1 MGIPL
6 VTGAAGFAG
15 SHLVEH
21 LLETEPVVAAW
32 WNPGG
37 HAPPANDPRV
47 RWRAVDLLDG
57 PAVTAA
63 LADLRPS
70 AVYHCAGFASVG
82 GSWSRRTRV
91 LQVNAVGTLH
101 LLEAVRQAAPH
112 TRVLVT
118 GSALVYRPSTSA
130 LEEEAPL
137 APVGPYGLSK
147 LAQEMLTLG
156 ATDLPTILTRPFNHA
171 GPRQGSEYVTST
183 FAGQIVQIERGV
195 QPPVMHVGNLDSRRD
210 ITDVRDVVRAYRMLI
225 AAGRTHRP
233 YNVCSG
239 TAHRVG
245 DLLDALIAMAHVR
258 VTIERDPARMRP
270 SDNPVVLGDRT
281 RVLDE
286 VGWAPRIPIEQTL
299 RDLLDDCRR
308 DSDPPGR
315 G

>member
-37 HAPPANDPRV
+37 HAPPADDPRV

-82 GSWSRRTRV
+82 GSWSRPARV

-130 LEEEAPL
+130 LDEEAPL

-156 ATDLPTILTRPFNHA
+156 ANGPA
-171 GPRQGSEYVTST
+171 GDSDQ
-183 FAGQIVQIERGV
+183 AVQ
-195 QPPVMHVGNLDSRRD
+195 SRRTTAG
-210 ITDVRDVVRAYRMLI
+210 IRVRHIDLRPADRPDRARCT
-225 AAGRTHRP
+225 AAGDARRQSRFTPGHHRR
-233 YNVCSG
+233 S
-239 TAHRVG
+239 
-245 DLLDALIAMAHVR
+245 
-258 VTIERDPARMRP
+258 
-270 SDNPVVLGDRT
+270 
-281 RVLDE
+281 
-286 VGWAPRIPIEQTL
+286 
-299 RDLLDDCRR
+299 
-308 DSDPPGR
+308 
-315 G
+315 